1 MTKDEKGMFEVKNI
15 KDEIT
20 IGNGKPMIATKI
32 RNLKVNIMQKDS
44 SSREVTLTGVK
55 YVPKLF
61 CKLFSITKALE
72 KGLKI
77 GNDGK
82 RIHLK
87 MNNFKMTFDW
97 VFKTVTSYILGIKM
111 MQQAREITQ
120 LSLDSG
126 KSINVN

>member
-1 MTKDEKGMFEVKNI
+1 MTNDETGMIKVKNI

-20 IGNGKPMIATKI
+20 IGNGKPMMATKI
-32 RNLKVNIMQKDS
+32 RKLKVNIMQKDA

-72 KGLKI
+72 KGLNIRK
-77 GNDGK
+77 NGK

-87 MNNFKMTFDW
+87 IDNFKMTFDW
-97 VFKTVTSYILGIKM
+97 VFKTVTGYILGIKM
-111 MQQAREITQ
+111 VQQMRDIT
-120 LSLDSG
+120 
-126 KSINVN
+126 